1 MNYFFLKLNV
11 LQVGLFSYTRF
22 GDPNQLTDNQYA
34 KEVKDHYSKPGT
46 PNRIE
51 KVFVKDMTSLNL
63 ELNDYQEVI
72 PPKEFLDKYRREELG
87 IHSMYW
93 LTDEKLG
100 VVWKNRFQNA
110 SSTSG
115 NKKLRSSLEFKFKL
129 LN

>member
-1 MNYFFLKLNV
+1 
-11 LQVGLFSYTRF
+11 VGLFSYTRF

-63 ELNDYQEVI
+63 ELNDCQEVN
-72 PPKEFLDKYRREELG
+72 PPKELLDKYRREELG
-87 IHSMYW
+87 IHSLYW
-93 LTDEKLG
+93 ITDEKLG

-115 NKKLRSSLEFKFKL
+115 NLRIKLKPRVYFK
-129 LN
+129 